1 MSYNKWIMNN
11 IDQLRYNYKSR
22 YKFIKNTPFSEYCDY
37 IYTGMKIGAWLPVEY
52 TIGII
57 YKEAK

>member
-1 MSYNKWIMNN
+1 MNN

-22 YKFIKNTPFSEYCDY
+22 YKFIKNTAFSEYCDY